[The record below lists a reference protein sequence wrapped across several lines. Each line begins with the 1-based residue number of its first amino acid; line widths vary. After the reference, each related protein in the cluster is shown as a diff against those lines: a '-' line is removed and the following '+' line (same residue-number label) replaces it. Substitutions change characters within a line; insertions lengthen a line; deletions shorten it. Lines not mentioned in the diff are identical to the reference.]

1 MVGMIGVI
9 AVAAAVVVAPADG
22 LLGMVAAAAAALMIL
37 ALFPGTSPSGSLVD
51 VSDRAGRLLG
61 SVLLAGGAQQVS
73 SVTNPAQNTIFG
85 DTGPL
90 PAGTYRITLAAFTS
104 ALTSPGNNFQ
114 LQHRNGANAANIDA
128 VDVGFVAN
136 APTYITVIAVL
147 AANERFRFGNFV
159 AAFTGN
165 ASGVLSFERLL

>member
-1 MVGMIGVI
+1 M
-9 AVAAAVVVAPADG
+9 
-22 LLGMVAAAAAALMIL
+22 
-37 ALFPGTSPSGSLVD
+37 ALFPGTSLSGSLGD

-61 SVLLAGGAQQVS
+61 SVLVAGGAQQVS

-90 PAGTYRITLAAFTS
+90 PAGTYRITLVAWTS
-104 ALTSPGNNFQ
+104 AVSSPGNNFQ
-114 LQHRNGANAANIDA
+114 LQHRNAANAANID
-128 VDVGFVAN
+128 VSDVGLVAN
-136 APTYITVIAVL
+136 QCNYVQVIAVL
-147 AANERFRFGNFV
+147 ALNERFRFGNFV